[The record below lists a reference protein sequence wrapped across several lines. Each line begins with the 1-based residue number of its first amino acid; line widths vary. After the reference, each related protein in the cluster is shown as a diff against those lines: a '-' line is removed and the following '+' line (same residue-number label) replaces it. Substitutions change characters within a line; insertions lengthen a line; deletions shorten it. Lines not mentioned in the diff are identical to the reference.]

1 MADIFDEINEE
12 MRRDRTSALWTKYG
26 KYVIGLAVAVI
37 VVVAGRQ
44 AYVGY
49 ERSQAEAAANAFY
62 SALQTDDSAAALA
75 ELDLPA
81 GYTMLVD
88 FRQAA
93 ALADEGDAAAASDAF
108 LALSE
113 RTDIDVIYRDI
124 ARLISVQ
131 VAPATADV
139 ATLEARIADMAA
151 LAGPLQALALE
162 TNAGLA
168 LRRGDIEAARNALQ
182 QITTLSDVSGT
193 MRQRAQQMLI
203 VIGGEVSE

>member
-12 MRRDRTSALWTKYG
+12 MRRDRTSALWAKYG
-26 KYVIGLAVAVI
+26 KYVIALAVAVI

-49 ERSQAEAAANAFY
+49 ERSQSATAANAFY
-62 SALQTDDSAAALA
+62 SALQTEDSTAALA
-75 ELDLPA
+75 DLDLPA
-81 GYTMLVD
+81 GYTMLVQ

-93 ALADEGDAAAASDAF
+93 ALADAGDAAAASDAF
-108 LALSE
+108 LALAE
-113 RTDIDVIYRDI
+113 RTDIDAIYRDI

-131 VAPATADV
+131 VAPAEADV
-139 ATLEARIADMAA
+139 AALEARIADMAG

-162 TNAGLA
+162 TTAGLA
-168 LRRGDIEAARNALQ
+168 LRRGDEEAARNALQ
-182 QITTLSDVSGT
+182 QITTLSDVSGA

-203 VIGGEVSE
+203 VIGGEASE

>member
-139 ATLEARIADMAA
+139 AALEARIADMAA